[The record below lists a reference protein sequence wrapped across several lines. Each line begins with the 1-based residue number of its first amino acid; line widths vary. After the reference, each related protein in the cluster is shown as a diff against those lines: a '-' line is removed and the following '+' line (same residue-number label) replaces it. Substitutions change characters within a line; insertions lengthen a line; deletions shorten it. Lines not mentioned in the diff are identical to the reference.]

1 MNIDLRKLCRICFVD
16 NADVDITQHKVVTAG
31 QTNEAESE
39 EEEHTIC
46 EIMEAMFV
54 GFEWHKE
61 EYIYIKLCLHIYCL
75 NPAAHLTGSILWA
88 THDMPSMPRGEFG
101 PFCIL

>member
-54 GFEWHKE
+54 GFE
-61 EYIYIKLCLHIYCL
+61 
-75 NPAAHLTGSILWA
+75 
-88 THDMPSMPRGEFG
+88 
-101 PFCIL
+101 

>member
-31 QTNEAESE
+31 QTNETESE
-39 EEEHTIC
+39 DEEHTIC

-54 GFEWHKE
+54 GCTCPKGD
-61 EYIYIKLCLHIYCL
+61 IYKLYLHTHSFK
-75 NPAAHLTGSILWA
+75 PAAHLTRSI
-88 THDMPSMPRGEFG
+88 H
-101 PFCIL
+101 